1 MGLRHDLLG
10 SKGLGQLHYFSSS
23 ALCSPSHRPRSA
35 PVHSGCWPRSFRGL
49 GISDLLGSR
58 LKWRLHLHPGLLRPV
73 FRTASPA
80 TQHQASAALHGL
92 SMSSNQRHLSDP
104 YTLPSSA
111 VSIDAAVAPS
121 GPWLLCTDPEEIF
134 PDFTSLMLVSS

>member
-1 MGLRHDLLG
+1 MGLRHDFLS
-10 SKGLGQLHYFSSS
+10 SKGLGQLRYFSSS

-35 PVHSGCWPRSFRGL
+35 PVHSGCWPRSLRGL
-49 GISDLLGSR
+49 GISDLLGSG
-58 LKWRLHLHPGLLRPV
+58 LKWRLHLHQWPLVACLQDR
-73 FRTASPA
+73 
-80 TQHQASAALHGL
+80 QLHNAKPQLL
-92 SMSSNQRHLSDP
+92 SMISWCLQNQCLLSDP